1 MTDTTTAAV
10 AAPETTVLENVG
22 GPKIPGGPGGP
33 KAPNMQGVPQE
44 QAATAAAPTQGA
56 EPPAFDVE
64 ALAAALAKHGK
75 PEAAEPQ
82 AEAQTELAET
92 GNPAIDAGIAM
103 LKQVSKLNDA
113 DMVRAIGKAVEYN
126 DPNLIDSAFIK
137 ERFGEHAQYAELLAK
152 AYLDDQIGQAQRA
165 VTAAYDLVGGKQNW
179 DTASQLFNAK
189 ASEHVRAAA
198 RALANSGDVTGAAKL
213 VVETVQGLG
222 LIAKEAGILKGGAAL
237 DGALSAADFSKEYQ
251 ALRKEAGNRS
261 LESPKFAQRY
271 QNLLSRRQAGKAKG
285 I

>member
-1 MTDTTTAAV
+1 MTDTTTAAA

-22 GPKIPGGPGGP
+22 GPKIPGGPGP

-44 QAATAAAPTQGA
+44 QAATAAAPTPGA

-75 PEAAEPQ
+75 DAAAPQ
-82 AEAQTELAET
+82 AEAATELAET

-179 DTASQLFNAK
+179 ETASQLFNAK

-198 RALANSGDVTGAAKL
+198 RALANSGDVAGAAKL

-222 LIAKEAGILKGGAAL
+222 LISKEAGILKGGSAL
-237 DGALSAADFSKEYQ
+237 DGALSASDFSKEYQ
-251 ALRKEAGNRS
+251 ALRKEAGNQS
-261 LESPKFAQRY
+261 LEGPKFAARY
-271 QNLLSRRQAGKAKG
+271 QNLLSRRSAGKAKG

>member
-1 MTDTTTAAV
+1 MDDTTTAAA

-22 GPKIPGGPGGP
+22 GPKIPGGPGP

-44 QAATAAAPTQGA
+44 QAATAAAPAPGA

-75 PEAAEPQ
+75 DAAAPQ
-82 AEAQTELAET
+82 AEAATELAET

-179 DTASQLFNAK
+179 ETASQLFNAK

-198 RALANSGDVTGAAKL
+198 RALANSGDVAGAAKL

>member
-1 MTDTTTAAV
+1 MTDTTTAAA

-22 GPKIPGGPGGP
+22 GPKIPGGPGP

-75 PEAAEPQ
+75 PQ

-165 VTAAYDLVGGKQNW
+165 VTAAYDLVGGKENW
-179 DTASQLFNAK
+179 ETASQLFNAK
-189 ASEHVRAAA
+189 APEHVRAAA

-222 LIAKEAGILKGGAAL
+222 LIAKEAGILKGGTAL

>member
-1 MTDTTTAAV
+1 MTDTTTAAA

-22 GPKIPGGPGGP
+22 GPKIPGGPGP

-44 QAATAAAPTQGA
+44 QAATAAAPTPGA

-64 ALAAALAKHGK
+64 ALAAALAKHSKAG
-75 PEAAEPQ
+75 AEPQ
-82 AEAQTELAET
+82 AEAQTELATT

-126 DPNLIDSAFIK
+126 DPNLVDSAFIK

-179 DTASQLFNAK
+179 ETASQLFNAK
-189 ASEHVRAAA
+189 APEHVRAAA

-222 LIAKEAGILKGGAAL
+222 LIAKEAGILKGGTAL

>member
-1 MTDTTTAAV
+1 MTDTTTAAAV
-10 AAPETTVLENVG
+10 APETTVLENVG
-22 GPKIPGGPGGP
+22 GPKIPGGPGP

-44 QAATAAAPTQGA
+44 QAATAAAPTPGA

-64 ALAAALAKHGK
+64 ALAAALAKHSKAG
-75 PEAAEPQ
+75 AEPQ
-82 AEAQTELAET
+82 AEAQTELATT

-179 DTASQLFNAK
+179 ETASQLFNAK
-189 ASEHVRAAA
+189 APEHVRAAA

-222 LIAKEAGILKGGAAL
+222 LIAKEAGILKGGTAL

-271 QNLLSRRQAGKAKG
+271 QNLLSRRKAGKAKG

>member
-1 MTDTTTAAV
+1 MTDTTTAAA

-44 QAATAAAPTQGA
+44 QAATAAAPTPGA

-75 PEAAEPQ
+75 DAAAPQ
-82 AEAQTELAET
+82 AEAVTELAET

-103 LKQVSKLNDA
+103 LKQVTKLNDS

-179 DTASQLFNAK
+179 ETASQLFNAK

-198 RALANSGDVTGAAKL
+198 RALANSGDVAGAAKL

-222 LIAKEAGILKGGAAL
+222 LISKEAGILKGGSAL

>member
-1 MTDTTTAAV
+1 MTDTTTAAA

-22 GPKIPGGPGGP
+22 GPKIPGGPGP

-44 QAATAAAPTQGA
+44 QAATATTQTQGA

-75 PEAAEPQ
+75 DAAAPQ
-82 AEAQTELAET
+82 AEATTELAET

-103 LKQVSKLNDA
+103 LKQVTKLSDS

-179 DTASQLFNAK
+179 ETASQLFNAK

-198 RALANSGDVTGAAKL
+198 RALANSGDVAGAAKL

-222 LIAKEAGILKGGAAL
+222 LISKEAGILKGGSAL

>member
-1 MTDTTTAAV
+1 MTDTTTAAA

-44 QAATAAAPTQGA
+44 QAATAAAPTPGA

-75 PEAAEPQ
+75 DAAAPQ
-82 AEAQTELAET
+82 AEAATELAET

-103 LKQVSKLNDA
+103 LKQVTKLNDS

-179 DTASQLFNAK
+179 ETASQLFNAK

-198 RALANSGDVTGAAKL
+198 RALANSGDVAGAAKL

-222 LIAKEAGILKGGAAL
+222 LISKEAGILKGGSAL

-261 LESPKFAQRY
+261 LESPKFSQRY

>member
-1 MTDTTTAAV
+1 MTDTTAAAA

-44 QAATAAAPTQGA
+44 QAATAAAPTPGA

-75 PEAAEPQ
+75 DAAAPQ
-82 AEAQTELAET
+82 AEAATELAET

-103 LKQVSKLNDA
+103 LKQVTKLNDS

-179 DTASQLFNAK
+179 ETASQLFNAK

-198 RALANSGDVTGAAKL
+198 RALANSGDVAGAAKL

-222 LIAKEAGILKGGAAL
+222 LISKEAGILKGGSAL

-261 LESPKFAQRY
+261 LESPKFSQRY

>member
-1 MTDTTTAAV
+1 MTDTTAA

-44 QAATAAAPTQGA
+44 QAATAAAPAQGA

-64 ALAAALAKHGK
+64 ALAAALAKHSKADAG
-75 PEAAEPQ
+75 PQ
-82 AEAQTELAET
+82 AEATTELAET

-103 LKQVSKLNDA
+103 LKQVTKLNDS

-179 DTASQLFNAK
+179 ETASQLFNAK

-198 RALANSGDVTGAAKL
+198 RALANSGDVAGAAKL

-222 LIAKEAGILKGGAAL
+222 LISKEAGILKGGSAL

-261 LESPKFAQRY
+261 LESPKFSQRY

>member
-1 MTDTTTAAV
+1 MTDTTTAAA

-22 GPKIPGGPGGP
+22 GPKIPGGPGP

-44 QAATAAAPTQGA
+44 QAATAAAPTPGA

-64 ALAAALAKHGK
+64 ALAAALAKHSKAG
-75 PEAAEPQ
+75 AEPQ
-82 AEAQTELAET
+82 AEAQTELATT

-179 DTASQLFNAK
+179 ETASQLFNAK
-189 ASEHVRAAA
+189 APEHVRAAA

-222 LIAKEAGILKGGAAL
+222 LIAKEAGILKGGTAL

-271 QNLLSRRQAGKAKG
+271 QNLLSRRAAGKAKG
-285 I
+285 L

>member
-1 MTDTTTAAV
+1 MTDTTTAAA

-22 GPKIPGGPGGP
+22 GPKIPGGPGP

-44 QAATAAAPTQGA
+44 QAATAAAPTPGA

-75 PEAAEPQ
+75 DAAAPQ
-82 AEAQTELAET
+82 AEATTELAET

-103 LKQVSKLNDA
+103 LKQVTKLNDS

-179 DTASQLFNAK
+179 ETASQLFNAK

-198 RALANSGDVTGAAKL
+198 RALANSGDVAGAAKL

-222 LIAKEAGILKGGAAL
+222 LISKEAGILKGGSAL

-261 LESPKFAQRY
+261 LESPKFSQRY
-271 QNLLSRRQAGKAKG
+271 QNLLSRRKAGKAKG

>member
-1 MTDTTTAAV
+1 MDDTTTAAA

-22 GPKIPGGPGGP
+22 GPKIPGGPGP

-44 QAATAAAPTQGA
+44 QAATAAAPAPGA

-75 PEAAEPQ
+75 DAAAPQ
-82 AEAQTELAET
+82 AEAATELAET

-165 VTAAYDLVGGKQNW
+165 VTAAYDLVGGKENW
-179 DTASQLFNAK
+179 ETASQLFNAK
-189 ASEHVRAAA
+189 APEHVRNAA

-222 LIAKEAGILKGGAAL
+222 LIAKEAGILKGGTAL
-237 DGALSAADFSKEYQ
+237 DGALSAVDFSKEYQ

>member
-1 MTDTTTAAV
+1 MTDTTTAAA

-22 GPKIPGGPGGP
+22 GPKIPGGPSGP

-75 PEAAEPQ
+75 DAVAPQ
-82 AEAQTELAET
+82 AEAATELAET

-152 AYLDDQIGQAQRA
+152 AYLDDQVGQAQRA
-165 VTAAYDLVGGKQNW
+165 VTAAYDLVGGKENW
-179 DTASQLFNAK
+179 ETASQLFNAK
-189 ASEHVRAAA
+189 APEHVRNAA

>member
-1 MTDTTTAAV
+1 MTDTTAAAA

-22 GPKIPGGPGGP
+22 GPKIPGGPGP

-44 QAATAAAPTQGA
+44 PAATVAAPTQGA

-64 ALAAALAKHGK
+64 ALAAALAKHSK
-75 PEAAEPQ
+75 ADAEPQ
-82 AEAQTELAET
+82 AEAQKELAET

-103 LKQVSKLNDA
+103 LKQVTKLNDS

-137 ERFGEHAQYAELLAK
+137 ERFGEHAAYAELLAK
-152 AYLDDQIGQAQRA
+152 AYLDDQVGQAQRA

-179 DTASQLFNAK
+179 DTAAQLFNAK

-198 RALANSGDVTGAAKL
+198 RALANSGDVAGAAKL

>member
-1 MTDTTTAAV
+1 MTDTTTAAA

-22 GPKIPGGPGGP
+22 GPKIPGGPGP

-64 ALAAALAKHGK
+64 ALAAALAKHSKAG
-75 PEAAEPQ
+75 AEPQ
-82 AEAQTELAET
+82 AEAQTELATT

-179 DTASQLFNAK
+179 ETASQLFNAK
-189 ASEHVRAAA
+189 APEHVRAAA

-222 LIAKEAGILKGGAAL
+222 LISKEAGILKGGTAL
-237 DGALSAADFSKEYQ
+237 DGALSAADFKEAYA
-251 ALRKEAGNRS
+251 ALRKEVGNRS
-261 LESPKFAQRY
+261 MESPQFKPRY
-271 QNLLSRRQAGKAKG
+271 EALLARRAAGRAKG
-285 I
+285 L

>member
-1 MTDTTTAAV
+1 MTDTTTAAT

-22 GPKIPGGPGGP
+22 GPKIPGGPGP
-33 KAPNMQGVPQE
+33 KAPNMQGVPKE
-44 QAATAAAPTQGA
+44 QSATAAAPTPGA

-64 ALAAALAKHGK
+64 ALAAALAKHSKAG
-75 PEAAEPQ
+75 AEPQ
-82 AEAQTELAET
+82 AEAQTELATT

-165 VTAAYDLVGGKQNW
+165 VTAAYDLVGGKENW
-179 DTASQLFNAK
+179 ETASQLFNAK
-189 ASEHVRAAA
+189 APEHVRAAA

-271 QNLLSRRQAGKAKG
+271 QNLLSRRKAGRAKG

>member
-1 MTDTTTAAV
+1 MTDTTAAAA

-44 QAATAAAPTQGA
+44 QAATAAAPAQGA

-64 ALAAALAKHGK
+64 ALAAALAKHSK
-75 PEAAEPQ
+75 ADAEPQ
-82 AEAQTELAET
+82 AEAATELAET

-103 LKQVSKLNDA
+103 LKQVTKLNDS

-137 ERFGEHAQYAELLAK
+137 ERFGEHAAYAELLAK
-152 AYLDDQIGQAQRA
+152 AYLDDQVGQAQRA

-198 RALANSGDVTGAAKL
+198 RALANSGDVAGAAKL

-222 LIAKEAGILKGGAAL
+222 LISKEAGIIKGGAAL

-261 LESPKFAQRY
+261 LESPKYSQRY
-271 QNLLSRRQAGKAKG
+271 QDLLSRRSAGKAKG

>member
-1 MTDTTTAAV
+1 MTDTTTAAA

-22 GPKIPGGPGGP
+22 GPKIPGGPGP

-82 AEAQTELAET
+82 AEAQTELATT

-165 VTAAYDLVGGKQNW
+165 VTAAYDLVGGKENW
-179 DTASQLFNAK
+179 ETASQLFNAK
-189 ASEHVRAAA
+189 APEHVRAAA

-222 LIAKEAGILKGGAAL
+222 LIAKEAGILKGGTAL
-237 DGALSAADFSKEYQ
+237 DGALSAADFKEAYA
-251 ALRKEAGNRS
+251 ALRKEVGNRS
-261 LESPKFAQRY
+261 MESPQFKPRY
-271 QNLLSRRQAGKAKG
+271 EALLARRAAGRAKG
-285 I
+285 L

>member
-1 MTDTTTAAV
+1 MTDTTTAAA

-22 GPKIPGGPGGP
+22 GPKIPGGPGP

-75 PEAAEPQ
+75 DAAAPQ
-82 AEAQTELAET
+82 AEATTELAET

-103 LKQVSKLNDA
+103 LKQVTKLNDS

-179 DTASQLFNAK
+179 ETASQLFNAK

-198 RALANSGDVTGAAKL
+198 RALANSGDVAGAAKL

-222 LIAKEAGILKGGAAL
+222 LISKEAGILKGGSAL

>member
-1 MTDTTTAAV
+1 MTDTTTAAA

-22 GPKIPGGPGGP
+22 GPKIPGGPGP

-44 QAATAAAPTQGA
+44 QAATAAAPTPGA

-75 PEAAEPQ
+75 DAAAPQ

-103 LKQVSKLNDA
+103 LKQVTKLNDS

-179 DTASQLFNAK
+179 ETASQLFNAK

-198 RALANSGDVTGAAKL
+198 RALANSGDVAGAAKL

-222 LIAKEAGILKGGAAL
+222 LISKEAGILKGGSAL

>member
-1 MTDTTTAAV
+1 MTDTTTAAA

-22 GPKIPGGPGGP
+22 GPKIPGGPGP

-44 QAATAAAPTQGA
+44 QAATAAAQTPGA

-75 PEAAEPQ
+75 DAAAPQ
-82 AEAQTELAET
+82 AEAATELAET

-179 DTASQLFNAK
+179 ETASQLFNAK

-198 RALANSGDVTGAAKL
+198 RALANSGDVAGAAKL

-222 LIAKEAGILKGGAAL
+222 LISKEAGILKGGSAL

>member
-1 MTDTTTAAV
+1 MTDTTTTAA

-64 ALAAALAKHGK
+64 ALAAALDKHGK
-75 PEAAEPQ
+75 DAAAPQ
-82 AEAQTELAET
+82 AEARTELAET

-103 LKQVSKLNDA
+103 LKQVTKLNDS

-179 DTASQLFNAK
+179 ETASQLFNAK

-198 RALANSGDVTGAAKL
+198 RALANSGDVAGAAKL

-222 LIAKEAGILKGGAAL
+222 LIAKEASILKGGTAL

>member
-1 MTDTTTAAV
+1 MTDTTTAAA

-22 GPKIPGGPGGP
+22 GPKIPGGPGP

-44 QAATAAAPTQGA
+44 QAATAAAPTPGA

-75 PEAAEPQ
+75 DAAAPQ
-82 AEAQTELAET
+82 AEAATELAET

-103 LKQVSKLNDA
+103 LKQVTKLNDS

-179 DTASQLFNAK
+179 ETASQLFNAK

-198 RALANSGDVTGAAKL
+198 RALANSGDVAGAAKL

-222 LIAKEAGILKGGAAL
+222 LISKEAGIIKGGAAL

-261 LESPKFAQRY
+261 LESPKFSQRY
-271 QNLLSRRQAGKAKG
+271 QNLLSRRAAGKAKG
-285 I
+285 L

>member
-1 MTDTTTAAV
+1 MDDTTTAAA

-22 GPKIPGGPGGP
+22 GPKIPGGPGP

-44 QAATAAAPTQGA
+44 QAATAAAPAPGA

-75 PEAAEPQ
+75 DAAAPQ
-82 AEAQTELAET
+82 AEAATELAET

-152 AYLDDQIGQAQRA
+152 AYLDDQVGQAQRA
-165 VTAAYDLVGGKQNW
+165 VTAAYDLVGGKENW
-179 DTASQLFNAK
+179 ETASQLFNAK
-189 ASEHVRAAA
+189 APEHVRNAA

-222 LIAKEAGILKGGAAL
+222 LISKEAGILKGGSAL

>member
-1 MTDTTTAAV
+1 MTDTTTAAA

-22 GPKIPGGPGGP
+22 GPKIPGGPGP

-44 QAATAAAPTQGA
+44 QAATAAAPTPGA

-64 ALAAALAKHGK
+64 ALAAALAKHSKAG
-75 PEAAEPQ
+75 AEPQ

-179 DTASQLFNAK
+179 ETASQLFNAK
-189 ASEHVRAAA
+189 APEHVRAAA

-271 QNLLSRRQAGKAKG
+271 QNLLSRRKAGKAKG

>member
-1 MTDTTTAAV
+1 MTDTTTAAE

-22 GPKIPGGPGGP
+22 GPKIPGGPGP

-44 QAATAAAPTQGA
+44 QAATAAAPTPGA

-82 AEAQTELAET
+82 AEAATELAET

-165 VTAAYDLVGGKQNW
+165 VTAAYDLVGGKENW
-179 DTASQLFNAK
+179 ETASQLFNAK
-189 ASEHVRAAA
+189 APEHVRAA
-198 RALANSGDVTGAAKL
+198 
-213 VVETVQGLG
+213 E
-222 LIAKEAGILKGGAAL
+222 
-237 DGALSAADFSKEYQ
+237 
-251 ALRKEAGNRS
+251 
-261 LESPKFAQRY
+261 
-271 QNLLSRRQAGKAKG
+271 
-285 I
+285 

>member
-1 MTDTTTAAV
+1 MTDTTAAAA

-44 QAATAAAPTQGA
+44 QAATAAAPAQGA

-75 PEAAEPQ
+75 DAAAPQ
-82 AEAQTELAET
+82 AEAATELAET

-103 LKQVSKLNDA
+103 LKQVTKLNDS

-179 DTASQLFNAK
+179 ETASQLFNAK

-198 RALANSGDVTGAAKL
+198 RALANSGDVAGAAKL

-222 LIAKEAGILKGGAAL
+222 LISKEAGIIKGGAAL

-251 ALRKEAGNRS
+251 ALRKEAGNQS
-261 LESPKFAQRY
+261 LEGPKFAARY
-271 QNLLSRRQAGKAKG
+271 QNLLSRRTAGKAKG

>member
-1 MTDTTTAAV
+1 MTDTTTAAA

-22 GPKIPGGPGGP
+22 GPKIPGGPGP

-44 QAATAAAPTQGA
+44 QAATAAAPTPGA

-75 PEAAEPQ
+75 DAAAPQ
-82 AEAQTELAET
+82 AEATTELAET

-103 LKQVSKLNDA
+103 LKQVTKLNDS

-179 DTASQLFNAK
+179 ETASQLFNAK
-189 ASEHVRAAA
+189 APEHVRAAA

-222 LIAKEAGILKGGAAL
+222 LIAKEAGILKGGTAL

-271 QNLLSRRQAGKAKG
+271 QNLLSRRKAGKAKG

>member
-1 MTDTTTAAV
+1 MTDTTTAAE

-22 GPKIPGGPGGP
+22 GPKIPGGPGP

-44 QAATAAAPTQGA
+44 QAATAAAPTPGA

-64 ALAAALAKHGK
+64 ALAAALAKHSKAG
-75 PEAAEPQ
+75 AEPQ

-165 VTAAYDLVGGKQNW
+165 VTAAYDLVGGKENW
-179 DTASQLFNAK
+179 ETASQLFNAK
-189 ASEHVRAAA
+189 APEHVRAAA

>member
-1 MTDTTTAAV
+1 
-10 AAPETTVLENVG
+10 
-22 GPKIPGGPGGP
+22 
-33 KAPNMQGVPQE
+33 MQGVPQE

-82 AEAQTELAET
+82 AEAQTELATT

-179 DTASQLFNAK
+179 ETASQLFNAK

-198 RALANSGDVTGAAKL
+198 RALANSGDVAGAAKL

-237 DGALSAADFSKEYQ
+237 DGALSAADFSKEYL

-271 QNLLSRRQAGKAKG
+271 QNLLSRRAAGKAKG
-285 I
+285 L

>member
-1 MTDTTTAAV
+1 MTDTTTAAE

-22 GPKIPGGPGGP
+22 GPKIPGGPGP

-44 QAATAAAPTQGA
+44 QAATAAAPTPGA

-64 ALAAALAKHGK
+64 ALAAALAKHSKAG
-75 PEAAEPQ
+75 AEPQ
-82 AEAQTELAET
+82 AEAQTELATT

-179 DTASQLFNAK
+179 ETASQLFNAK
-189 ASEHVRAAA
+189 APEHVRAAA

>member
-1 MTDTTTAAV
+1 MTDTTTAAA

-22 GPKIPGGPGGP
+22 GPKIPGGPGP

-64 ALAAALAKHGK
+64 TLAAALAKHSKAG
-75 PEAAEPQ
+75 AEPQ
-82 AEAQTELAET
+82 AEAQTELATT

-126 DPNLIDSAFIK
+126 DPNLIDLAFIK

-165 VTAAYDLVGGKQNW
+165 VTAAYDLVGGKENW

-189 ASEHVRAAA
+189 APEHVRAAA

-222 LIAKEAGILKGGAAL
+222 LIAKEAGILKGGTAL

>member
-1 MTDTTTAAV
+1 MTDTTTAAA

-22 GPKIPGGPGGP
+22 GPKIPGGPGP

-44 QAATAAAPTQGA
+44 QAATATAQTQGA

-82 AEAQTELAET
+82 AEAQTELATT

-165 VTAAYDLVGGKQNW
+165 VTAAYDLVGGKENW
-179 DTASQLFNAK
+179 ETASQLFNAK
-189 ASEHVRAAA
+189 APEHVRAAA

-222 LIAKEAGILKGGAAL
+222 LISKEAGILKGGAAL
-237 DGALSAADFSKEYQ
+237 DGALSAADFKEAYA
-251 ALRKEAGNRS
+251 ALRKEVGNRS
-261 LESPKFAQRY
+261 MESPQFKPRY
-271 QNLLSRRQAGKAKG
+271 EALLARRAAGRAKG
-285 I
+285 L

>member
-22 GPKIPGGPGGP
+22 GSKIPGGPGP

-44 QAATAAAPTQGA
+44 QAATAAAPTPGA
-56 EPPAFDVE
+56 KPPAFDVE

-82 AEAQTELAET
+82 AEVQTELAET

-137 ERFGEHAQYAELLAK
+137 ERFGKYAQYAELLAK

-179 DTASQLFNAK
+179 ETASQLFNAK
-189 ASEHVRAAA
+189 APEHVRAAA
-198 RALANSGDVTGAAKL
+198 RALANSGDVAGAAKL

-222 LIAKEAGILKGGAAL
+222 LISKEAGILKGGTAL